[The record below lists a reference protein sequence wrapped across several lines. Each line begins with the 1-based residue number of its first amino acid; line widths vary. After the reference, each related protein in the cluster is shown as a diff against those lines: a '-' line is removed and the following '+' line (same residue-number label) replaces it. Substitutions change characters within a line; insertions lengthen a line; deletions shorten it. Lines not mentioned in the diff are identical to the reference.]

1 MYAPLTVI
9 EQGIHFRLL
18 TKQVIKMRVNLTI
31 KNISMRHAQ
40 KICRYA
46 EKQGIT
52 DDEGDIEIEE
62 LKSSLLTLQSEE
74 TENE

>member
-1 MYAPLTVI
+1 
-9 EQGIHFRLL
+9 
-18 TKQVIKMRVNLTI
+18 MRVNLTI

-52 DDEGDIEIEE
+52 DDERDIEIQE
-62 LKSSLLTLQSEE
+62 LKDAEICEYSDKEAGS
-74 TENE
+74 